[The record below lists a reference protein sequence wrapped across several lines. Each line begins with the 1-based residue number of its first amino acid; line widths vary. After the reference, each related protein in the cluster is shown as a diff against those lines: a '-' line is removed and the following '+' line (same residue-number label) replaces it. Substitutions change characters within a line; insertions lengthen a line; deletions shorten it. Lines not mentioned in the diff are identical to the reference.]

1 MEITTLCAVVAT
13 LRVLPNRSQ
22 FFQYES
28 ISLRCE
34 QRGMSSEWRVKKNTS
49 IYINEECLI
58 SWERTHESHCFIDD
72 LYPSD
77 TGVYWCESVAGECS
91 DAVSITVNA
100 GSVILES
107 PVLPVMEG
115 DDVTLS
121 CRTKTTSSNL
131 TADFYKDG
139 LLIGSSSTG
148 NMTIHSVSW
157 SDEGL
162 YKCDVSGVGGSPE
175 SWLTVRGSPNPP
187 DSPVLCILLPA
198 VGACLLLVSVMLLC
212 LRGSHKGQMD
222 LSVVL
227 YTDVT
232 STWKSNQKSEPL
244 RRDSMLLY
252 TVAVYRRVNKPSR
265 VLIYKA

>member
-1 MEITTLCAVVAT
+1 MAITTLCALVAA

-28 ISLRCE
+28 VSLICE
-34 QRGMSSEWRVKKNTS
+34 QRGGNSSEWRVKKNTS

-77 TGVYWCESVAGECS
+77 TGVYWCESAAGECS

-107 PVLPVMEG
+107 PVLPVTEG

-139 LLIGSSSTG
+139 LLIRSSSTG
-148 NMTIHSVSW
+148 EMTIHSVSW

-162 YKCDVSGVGGSPE
+162 YKCNISGVGGSPE
-175 SWLTVRGSPNPP
+175 SRLTVRAGHPEPP
-187 DSPVLCILLPA
+187 DSPLVCVLLPV
-198 VGACLLLVSVMLLC
+198 VGVCLLLVSVMLLC
-212 LRGSHKGQMD
+212 LWRRHKGD
-222 LSVVL
+222 PDVP

-232 STWKSNQKSEPL
+232 ITQEVQPNRIRDVDAEPTFYST
-244 RRDSMLLY
+244 
-252 TVAVYRRVNKPSR
+252 VKPGNTCQETTR
-265 VLIYKA
+265 L